1 VRKDLTKLLDHC
13 LGKSSPKKELLV
25 ASLGCLLGSILV
37 LLALQ
42 TWMDYRSLQEH
53 EKKGASY
60 VTLNKEVTGG
70 ILHNLAHQEKVF
82 HENEVDEI
90 SRLPGVLEVGSFTRN
105 HFPVTV
111 NIWPAGKTG
120 LGRAA
125 RADLF
130 FESVPD
136 SFLDQKPESWEWE
149 ENATVVPIMVPKFYL
164 DLWNFGLAPS
174 RSEYPALSMETASL
188 MPIEIFIGS
197 EKSVIMQGRFVAF
210 SKRINSVLVP
220 RNFLEWANTRFAEE
234 AEQEYFFV
242 WQGDE
247 IVSPPVS
254 LAQLKKMSAMP
265 GKQVQVSAV
274 ATPAKKMPIVDML
287 KHKPATKGPSRLLV
301 KLSQSPTKEFWAG
314 LEKIGCETNREF
326 PQNEWIEN
334 AVLIL
339 VFGLAGLGSL
349 VSLLSVATFASSFRL
364 LVVQSAEPARNLI
377 HLGFCTKE
385 ISGVFIRR
393 FTRRFLFIFSIS
405 VAFCVGTRHLFS
417 MLAFKHGLYLPP
429 VLSWETL
436 IGALLYAWIFIS
448 INRRVIH
455 KSVSS
460 FA

>member
-1 VRKDLTKLLDHC
+1 MKMKSMKFPGFRRPKLGLC
-13 LGKSSPKKELLV
+13 R
-25 ASLGCLLGSILV
+25 C
-37 LLALQ
+37 
-42 TWMDYRSLQEH
+42 
-53 EKKGASY
+53 
-60 VTLNKEVTGG
+60 
-70 ILHNLAHQEKVF
+70 
-82 HENEVDEI
+82 
-90 SRLPGVLEVGSFTRN
+90 
-105 HFPVTV
+105 FPVTV

-149 ENATVVPIMVPKFYL
+149 ENATFVPIMVPKFYL

-265 GKQVQVSAV
+265 ANQEQVSAV

-287 KHKPATKGPSRLLV
+287 KINLLLRAV
-301 KLSQSPTKEFWAG
+301 CWVSSNQSPTKKFWAG
-314 LEKIGCETNREF
+314 LEKLNMKQI
-326 PQNEWIEN
+326 
-334 AVLIL
+334 
-339 VFGLAGLGSL
+339 
-349 VSLLSVATFASSFRL
+349 
-364 LVVQSAEPARNLI
+364 
-377 HLGFCTKE
+377 
-385 ISGVFIRR
+385 
-393 FTRRFLFIFSIS
+393 
-405 VAFCVGTRHLFS
+405 
-417 MLAFKHGLYLPP
+417 
-429 VLSWETL
+429 
-436 IGALLYAWIFIS
+436 
-448 INRRVIH
+448 
-455 KSVSS
+455 
-460 FA
+460 